1 MHAPFGTDSRIPPLD
16 EPGRLWQVARM
27 SKSVV
32 CISRTVAAGGETIG
46 RMVAERLGFRYVDEE
61 VLTRASEKAH
71 VNLDLVAE
79 EEHRKSILT
88 RILDAL
94 ASSPTVDAYLPVPSE
109 GVYYMLDAA
118 VVPTMHEDLRAL
130 IREAIAEIAAQGS
143 AVIVAHAASMALAGR
158 PEVLRVLV
166 TASEKTRASRLPGG
180 LSESDSLTS
189 VRDSDRDRRDY
200 LKRFYE
206 IKEELPTHYD
216 LVLNTDA
223 LKPEQ
228 AVDVIIAAARS

>member
-1 MHAPFGTDSRIPPLD
+1 
-16 EPGRLWQVARM
+16 M

-46 RMVAERLGFRYVDEE
+46 KMVAEKLGFRYVDEE

-71 VNLDLVAE
+71 VDLALVAE

-88 RILDAL
+88 RLLEAMAMGPAAD
-94 ASSPTVDAYLPVPSE
+94 SYLPIAGE
-109 GVYYMLDAA
+109 GVYYMVGAP
-118 VVPTMHEDLRAL
+118 VVLHPLQDDLRAL
-130 IREAIAEIAAQGS
+130 IREAIKEIAARGS

-158 PEVLRVLV
+158 ADVLRILV
-166 TASEKTRASRLPGG
+166 TASEKTRAGRLTGD
-180 LSESDSLTS
+180 LSESDALAS
-189 VRDSDRDRRDY
+189 VRTSDRDRRDY

-228 AVDVIIAAARS
+228 AVDVIVSAARL